1 MNSNEGHRYKDDVK
15 IWVALVALLLL
26 TFGSSYLKLGAWN
39 SVLNLFIAVA
49 KALLVAI
56 YFMNLRRA
64 SPILRIASVTA
75 LLMLA
80 VLFGLSGTDY
90 STRTVRGTSWQAP
103 TGPQD
108 AGAAGS

>member
-1 MNSNEGHRYKDDVK
+1 MSSNEGHGYKDEVK
-15 IWVALVALLLL
+15 IWAALVALLLL

-39 SVLNLFIAVA
+39 SVINLLIAVA

-56 YFMNLRRA
+56 FFMNLRQA

-80 VLFGLSGTDY
+80 LLFGLSGTDY
-90 STRTVRGTSWQAP
+90 STRTIRGSSWQAP
-103 TGPQD
+103 TGAQG
-108 AGAAGS
+108 AGATGS